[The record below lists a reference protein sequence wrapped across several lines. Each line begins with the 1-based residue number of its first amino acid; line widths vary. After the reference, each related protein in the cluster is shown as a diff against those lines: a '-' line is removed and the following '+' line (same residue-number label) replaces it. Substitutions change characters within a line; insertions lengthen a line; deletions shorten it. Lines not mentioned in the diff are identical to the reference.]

1 MVSHAYRRLSF
12 PRFQPR
18 IAVQSTGRAAPQSDL
33 ASARLSSWPGCIV
46 DPKALFYIYIF
57 AQYLFWIY
65 KRRLLVLVLHEGGDG
80 DKLASRLLNSSFTQ
94 YSNEG
99 TRAFAPCMR
108 CYNSHEAVDILYA
121 AAGMQQRWKGAVR
134 ASTNQRT
141 RSRGGRPGERREVER
156 PIERLA
162 HAARCSEGPRWLRLN
177 DGTALVSYKARKA
190 AHVDARKL
198 PSATERAACIA
209 SHAWRSRKIFL

>member
-1 MVSHAYRRLSF
+1 MPTGAYLSPDF
-12 PRFQPR
+12 SPESPSNPPAAQP
-18 IAVQSTGRAAPQSDL
+18 
-33 ASARLSSWPGCIV
+33 
-46 DPKALFYIYIF
+46 PKATWPRPGYPRGPAASLIPKLFYYIF
-57 AQYLFWIY
+57 AQYLFWIC